1 MKTLFAAI
9 LLSAVSAMAANIY
22 DFSVLPSNGD
32 IEGTP
37 GSTIGWGYSIHNE
50 STSLWLVTTAVN
62 TGVFQ
67 HGTPSLIFDLPAIAP
82 GSTDTVPFNA
92 ASSMGLEE
100 LTWDS
105 SAPVGFT
112 NSGEFVLSGQWWNG
126 NPLAGGHFLFAAS
139 SADEPYKASVAGS
152 AVPEPA
158 SIALIGLPLLLFGA
172 IGIRRG
178 RRRSVALLSSI
189 HR

>member
-9 LLSAVSAMAANIY
+9 LLSAIPAMAANIY

-32 IEGTP
+32 IQGAPE
-37 GSTIGWGYSIHNE
+37 STIGWGYSIHNE
-50 STSLWLVTTAVN
+50 SSSLWLVTTGMD

-67 HGTPSLIFDLPAIAP
+67 HGTPDLIFDLPAIAP
-82 GSTDTVPFNA
+82 GNTDTVPFNA

-112 NSGEFVLSGQWWNG
+112 NSGTFALTAQWWNG

-139 SADEPYKASVAGS
+139 NAAESYRASVAGS

-158 SIALIGLPLLLFGA
+158 SIALIGLPLLLFGV
-172 IGIRRG
+172 IGVRRG
-178 RRRSVALLSSI
+178 RRRSVALVN
-189 HR
+189 R